1 MSPMGTSSAEPRH
14 IILVVFDTLRQ
25 DAVGCYGRPPSW
37 GAIRT
42 PNLDGFARESI
53 TFTHAY
59 PESLPT
65 LCARRAIY
73 TGQRTYPFH
82 NGDFRHIKGDF
93 VGTAAGWG
101 PIPEEQNTLAELFSS
116 HGFRTGLISDL
127 FHQFK
132 PSKNFWRGFDQWTF
146 IRGQESDAARSG
158 PAPSQEEVDYWI
170 PKEFQELHEKLLKA
184 MKSGY
189 NHRWFSRAILQNMR
203 DRVAEEQWFNAQVMQ
218 EAARWIQQNLD
229 AERMFLTVECF
240 DPHEPWF
247 VPEHYRRRYDPTDG
261 REQVIS
267 PYAELP
273 NLPEQL
279 VRRTRGNYAGL
290 VEMVDRWFGHFME
303 ALRVCGVL
311 DQALVVVTSDHGH
324 TLWDRRHYIGKRGYP
339 SDPETYEVPMF
350 MRHPQRIGAGTT
362 CDAFV
367 QHHDIAATLLE
378 AAGIRPPEA
387 IDGLSFLG
395 TALNKSKPRREHVT
409 VGWGSAVTVI
419 DESWW
424 FNSKIDGRG
433 AFLYDS
439 RRPGANAPNVA
450 ERHPDVAQEMY
461 RKAVADAKGGFPE
474 FLQLWCKYHAD
485 APGCS
490 LLAGAAAPSH
500 RPANLDDALL
510 K

>member
-1 MSPMGTSSAEPRH
+1 MSTSPAGVRH
-14 IILVVFDTLRQ
+14 IILIVFDTLRR

-37 GAIRT
+37 GAVRT
-42 PNLDGFARESI
+42 PNLDAFARESI
-53 TFTHAY
+53 IFTRAY

-93 VGTAAGWG
+93 VGAAPGWG
-101 PIPEEQNTLAELFSS
+101 PIPEEQHTLAEIFSAQ
-116 HGFRTGLISDL
+116 GFRTGLISDL

-158 PAPSQEEVDYWI
+158 PVPSQADIDFWI
-170 PKEFQELHEKLLKA
+170 PREFQELHDKLLRA
-184 MKSGY
+184 MRSGY
-189 NHRWFSRAILQNMR
+189 DHRWFSRAILQNMH

-218 EAARWIQQNLD
+218 EAAKWIQQNLD
-229 AERMFLTVECF
+229 AQRMFLTVECF

-247 VPEHYRRRYDPTDG
+247 VPAHYRRRYDPTEG

-267 PYAELP
+267 PYAEVP
-273 NLPEQL
+273 HLPEQL

-290 VEMVDRWFGHFME
+290 VEMVDRWFGHFIE
-303 ALRVCGVL
+303 TLRVSGLL
-311 DQALVVVTSDHGH
+311 DQSLVVVTSDHGH
-324 TLWDRRHYIGKRGYP
+324 TLWERRHYIGKRPYP
-339 SDPETYEVPMF
+339 SDPETFEVPLF
-350 MRHPQRIGAGTT
+350 VRHPQGVGAGTT

-378 AAGIRPPEA
+378 AAGIQPPSR
-387 IDGLSFLG
+387 IDGSSFLR
-395 TALNKSKPRREHVT
+395 TALEGADGPRRHVT
-409 VGWGSAVTVI
+409 VGWGTAVTVI

-424 FNSKIDGRG
+424 FNSKIDGSG

-439 RRPGANAPNVA
+439 RSPAVDVPNVA
-450 ERHPDVAQEMY
+450 ERHPDVAQALY
-461 RKAVADAKGGFPE
+461 RRAVEDAKGGFPE
-474 FLQLWCKYHAD
+474 YLLRMCALHGD

-490 LLAGAAAPSH
+490 PLAAYGGREGGAASGLEPDT
-500 RPANLDDALL
+500 R
-510 K
+510 